1 MLERIHEEVPEFG
14 YRLLCDQAAERGL
27 VMSERTAWKLCN
39 SVGIKAKIVRKGP
52 KASKSLPAIHDDL
65 VQRNFT
71 AVKPNQVWLTDITEH
86 PTREGKLYLCAVKD
100 LFSNRIVGY
109 AMDSR
114 MTADLAVRALSAAVA
129 LRGDVAGCVVHSD
142 RGGQFRSGKFI
153 SLLRVAKLQG
163 SMGKAGACG
172 DNAAMESFF
181 ALLQKNVL
189 DRRVWNTRRE
199 LRQEIFMWIERTYHR
214 RRRQKRLAR
223 LTPIE
228 FEAMMGVCATA
239 HG

>member
-39 SVGIKAKIVRKGP
+39 SAGIKAKIVRKGP

-114 MTADLAVRALSAAVA
+114 MTADLAV
-129 LRGDVAGCVVHSD
+129 
-142 RGGQFRSGKFI
+142 
-153 SLLRVAKLQG
+153 
-163 SMGKAGACG
+163 
-172 DNAAMESFF
+172 
-181 ALLQKNVL
+181 
-189 DRRVWNTRRE
+189 
-199 LRQEIFMWIERTYHR
+199 
-214 RRRQKRLAR
+214 
-223 LTPIE
+223 
-228 FEAMMGVCATA
+228 
-239 HG
+239 

>member
-39 SVGIKAKIVRKGP
+39 SAGIKAKIVRKGP

-142 RGGQFRSGKFI
+142 RGGQFRSRKFI
-153 SLLRVAKLQG
+153 RLPRVAKLQG

-199 LRQEIFMWIERTYHR
+199 LRQEIFIWIERTYHR
-214 RRRQKRLAR
+214 KAQ
-223 LTPIE
+223 T
-228 FEAMMGVCATA
+228 EAVS
-239 HG
+239 